1 MVDIAQCR
9 CYTKLLITVD
19 SFISMSTGRH
29 SSVVWSIYSNFHIQF
44 MSEGEASG
52 IWIRIGF

>member
-1 MVDIAQCR
+1 MVDIEQCR
-9 CYTKLLITVD
+9 CYTKQLIKVD

-44 MSEGEASG
+44 MNEGEKVE
-52 IWIRIGF
+52 